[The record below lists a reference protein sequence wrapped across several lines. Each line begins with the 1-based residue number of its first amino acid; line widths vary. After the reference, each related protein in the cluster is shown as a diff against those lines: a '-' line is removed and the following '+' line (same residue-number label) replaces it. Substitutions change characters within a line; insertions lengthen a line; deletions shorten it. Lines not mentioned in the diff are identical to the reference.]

1 MEKDFRSC
9 GVVGNPGI
17 VMSSVHV
24 VEGQTLTLL
33 RNGKEYFPR
42 LVAAI
47 DSATHSVYL
56 ETYIYATD
64 AIGHRVAEALKCAA
78 RRGVMTYLLVDGYGS
93 AHLSSAWMDEL
104 RAAGVE
110 VLKFRPEISWLTFR
124 RQRLRRLHRKLA
136 VVDGRIAFVGGINIV
151 SDVPGGEIL
160 QPRLDYAVEIQGDT
174 VVRIHAA
181 MRRLWALVS
190 WMNFRRQHKL
200 ERIHPAHA
208 HVAQQ
213 KVLFLLRDNLRHR
226 RDIEHAYLKAIDEAR
241 HEIILANA
249 YFLPSQRLRHA
260 LQDAAYRGVKVV
272 LLLQGKVEY
281 RMQHYATLALYDELL
296 RAGVEIHE
304 YHASYLHAKV
314 AVVDGHWATVGSSN
328 IEPFSLWLAREANL
342 VVRDIKFA
350 ESLRASLM
358 QEMAQG
364 ALMLE
369 HSTWSKRSAWMRL
382 LTRAS
387 YVMMRVLTSVIGY
400 ARGHDDV

>member
-1 MEKDFRSC
+1 
-9 GVVGNPGI
+9 
-17 VMSSVHV
+17 MSSVHAI
-24 VEGQTLTLL
+24 EGHTLTLL
-33 RNGKEYFPR
+33 HNGAEYFPR
-42 LVAAI
+42 LVSAI
-47 DSATHSVYL
+47 ESASHSVYL
-56 ETYIYATD
+56 ETYIYAAD
-64 AIGHRVAEALKCAA
+64 ATGLMVMEALQRAA
-78 RRGVMTYLLVDGYGS
+78 QRGVRTHLLVDGYGS
-93 AHLSSAWMDEL
+93 AHFSAGWMEAL
-104 RAAGVE
+104 RASGVE

-136 VVDGRIAFVGGINIV
+136 FVDGRIAFVGGINI
-151 SDVPGGEIL
+151 SNEIPGGEIL
-160 QPRLDYAVEIQGDT
+160 QPRLDYAVEVQGAT
-174 VVRIHAA
+174 VARSQAA

-200 ERIHPAHA
+200 ERIQPAHI
-208 HVAQQ
+208 HTAQQ

-226 RDIEHAYLKAIDEAR
+226 RDIEHAYLKAIDGAR
-241 HEIILANA
+241 HEIIIANA
-249 YFLPSQRLRHA
+249 YFLPSQLFRHA
-260 LQDAAYRGVKVV
+260 LTHAAQRGVKVV

-281 RMQHYATLALYDELL
+281 HMQHYATLALYDELL
-296 RAGVEIHE
+296 SAGMEIHE

-342 VVRDIKFA
+342 VVRDAEFA
-350 ESLRASLM
+350 GALRASLL

-387 YVMMRVLTSVIGY
+387 YAMIRVLTSVIGY
-400 ARGHDDV
+400 ARGRDDV